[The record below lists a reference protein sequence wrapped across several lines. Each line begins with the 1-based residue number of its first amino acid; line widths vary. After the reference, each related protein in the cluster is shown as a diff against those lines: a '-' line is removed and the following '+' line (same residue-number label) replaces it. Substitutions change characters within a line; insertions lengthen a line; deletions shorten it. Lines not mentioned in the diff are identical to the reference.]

1 MVMGNK
7 MAYAKHIASK
17 TERMCSKIE
26 NVMECGLH
34 LDNRVGHN
42 QFQHAVDQTCE
53 HGTVAQ
59 KEDRIERVSNILCRA
74 LSHIPLDGSDEMI
87 TASYSLKYDSKKNKV
102 EPLKLSNVRL
112 RQIMKNEWYRPMM
125 EVVYEAFEDKDVRI
139 SDEMEINTLYL
150 EMMTTM
156 RQTKDFS
163 PEELQ
168 LLQDKIDQY
177 CDKYLEMHGNRD
189 VTNYLHTLQAGHVRQ
204 QIARF
209 GNLFRFANVGFEAYI
224 GTIRRYLTR
233 RTQNGG
239 HGGKGVTKV
248 GNAHQA
254 CRLAKRVSV
263 DMISA
268 VAHKDNPTYYDD
280 LVSLGKRSRVADV
293 QHAAVPVEDN

>member
-125 EVVYEAFEDKDVRI
+125 EVVYEAFEDKNVRI
-139 SDEMEINTLYL
+139 SDEMEINISRNDDNNATN
-150 EMMTTM
+150 
-156 RQTKDFS
+156 QG
-163 PEELQ
+163 LQ
-168 LLQDKIDQY
+168 S
-177 CDKYLEMHGNRD
+177 
-189 VTNYLHTLQAGHVRQ
+189 
-204 QIARF
+204 
-209 GNLFRFANVGFEAYI
+209 
-224 GTIRRYLTR
+224 R
-233 RTQNGG
+233 RTTTTTRQN
-239 HGGKGVTKV
+239 
-248 GNAHQA
+248 
-254 CRLAKRVSV
+254 
-263 DMISA
+263 
-268 VAHKDNPTYYDD
+268 
-280 LVSLGKRSRVADV
+280 
-293 QHAAVPVEDN
+293 

>member
-1 MVMGNK
+1 LEAARIVLKYVMVMGNK

-125 EVVYEAFEDKDVRI
+125 EVVYEAFEDKNVRI

-248 GNAHQA
+248 GNAHRA
-254 CRLAKRVSV
+254 CRLAK
-263 DMISA
+263 
-268 VAHKDNPTYYDD
+268 YYDD

>member
-1 MVMGNK
+1 
-7 MAYAKHIASK
+7 
-17 TERMCSKIE
+17 
-26 NVMECGLH
+26 
-34 LDNRVGHN
+34 
-42 QFQHAVDQTCE
+42 
-53 HGTVAQ
+53 
-59 KEDRIERVSNILCRA
+59 
-74 LSHIPLDGSDEMI
+74 
-87 TASYSLKYDSKKNKV
+87 
-102 EPLKLSNVRL
+102 
-112 RQIMKNEWYRPMM
+112 
-125 EVVYEAFEDKDVRI
+125 
-139 SDEMEINTLYL
+139 
-150 EMMTTM
+150 M

-233 RTQNGG
+233 RTQSGG

-280 LVSLGKRSRVADV
+280 LVTLGKRSRVADV